1 MDETMVTVG
10 RVLNS
15 TTTTFTF
22 GYSQPDVA
30 QPPFGSLVWAE
41 MGADR
46 VYGLVYQV
54 IVRDDA
60 FVRQI
65 VAAAD
70 SLTEERIQDLR
81 QRRQV
86 PVEVTALAIAYRQ
99 NGQVYQRLPP
109 APPGALQPIYACP
122 PAEVRRIIDR
132 GRYDYFRTVLNNL
145 ECPGEELVAASLRLA
160 AACQPAGQD
169 QAFLLDAGRE
179 LARLLAA
186 DLPRLDAILR
196 RLAS

>member
-1 MDETMVTVG
+1 MDDNTLVTVG

-30 QPPFGSLVWAE
+30 QPAFGSLVSAH
-41 MGADR
+41 MAADR

-54 IVRDDA
+54 IVRDDS

-70 SLTEERIQDLR
+70 SLTEVRIQDLR

-86 PVEVTALAIAYRQ
+86 PIEVTALAIAYQQDGR
-99 NGQVYQRLPP
+99 VFQRLPP
-109 APPGALQPIYACP
+109 APPGALQPIYACA
-122 PAEVRRIIDR
+122 PAEVQRILDR

-145 ECPGEELVAASLRLA
+145 ECPGEELIAASLRLA

-169 QAFLLDAGRE
+169 RAFLVDAGRE

-196 RLAS
+196 RLS